1 MEDIDFGKRDKR
13 GNWKP
18 NYKVTPNPKY
28 IVPFE
33 PLKLLK
39 HIVGWNGYI
48 FPWAFIWA
56 SVAVICWFF
65 FTPPL
70 EQMRNFELGWITY
83 ILVRNAIVVFLY
95 AGFFHLHFFIQKSQG
110 WNFKY
115 NTKPLENNN
124 SKFLFKNQTKDN
136 LVYVFLSAIPIWTAY
151 EVITYWLFAN
161 SFIPMIDWSLYPVY
175 CAVLFFLV
183 PTIRDIHF
191 YLVHRFLHWPPLYK
205 IGHKVHHNN
214 TNPGP
219 WSGLAM
225 HPIEH
230 TLYFTGII
238 FHWIIPSHPL
248 IAMWHIFHAGLAPHA
263 GHSGYDKM
271 IFKNGKHLDIGAYD
285 HYLHHKYFECNYGGG
300 NFGWLDKWFGTLHDG
315 SEEAH
320 ERTLQRIKNKSYL

>member
-18 NYKVTPNPKY
+18 DYKVTPNPKY

-33 PLKLLK
+33 PIKLLK

-115 NTKPLENNN
+115 NTKGKLPSIIKITQTN
-124 SKFLFKNQTKDN
+124 S
-136 LVYVFLSAIPIWTAY
+136 
-151 EVITYWLFAN
+151 
-161 SFIPMIDWSLYPVY
+161 
-175 CAVLFFLV
+175 V
-183 PTIRDIHF
+183 PTD
-191 YLVHRFLHWPPLYK
+191 
-205 IGHKVHHNN
+205 
-214 TNPGP
+214 
-219 WSGLAM
+219 
-225 HPIEH
+225 
-230 TLYFTGII
+230 
-238 FHWIIPSHPL
+238 
-248 IAMWHIFHAGLAPHA
+248 
-263 GHSGYDKM
+263 
-271 IFKNGKHLDIGAYD
+271 
-285 HYLHHKYFECNYGGG
+285 
-300 NFGWLDKWFGTLHDG
+300 
-315 SEEAH
+315 
-320 ERTLQRIKNKSYL
+320 

>member
-18 NYKVTPNPKY
+18 DYKVTPNPKY

-70 EQMRNFELGWITY
+70 EQMRTFELGWITY
-83 ILVRNAIVVFLY
+83 ILIRNAIVVFLY

-161 SFIPMIDWSLYPVY
+161 SFIPMIDWNLYPVY

-191 YLVHRFLHWPPLYK
+191 YLVHRFLH
-205 IGHKVHHNN
+205 
-214 TNPGP
+214 
-219 WSGLAM
+219 
-225 HPIEH
+225 
-230 TLYFTGII
+230 
-238 FHWIIPSHPL
+238 
-248 IAMWHIFHAGLAPHA
+248 
-263 GHSGYDKM
+263 
-271 IFKNGKHLDIGAYD
+271 
-285 HYLHHKYFECNYGGG
+285 
-300 NFGWLDKWFGTLHDG
+300 
-315 SEEAH
+315 
-320 ERTLQRIKNKSYL
+320 